1 MFGSEAQV
9 SIMKLSTCH
18 AMVKTEALVAGG
30 LPSTSSLFS
39 KFGRKQL
46 QGRQVGRVE
55 FQQQQIVVGR
65 SAMVRIRASGGKEV
79 YQPFRPPVSTD
90 PAPLGATSTEEQLE
104 VLRDRFGDTYI
115 LLCPFASILCSFK
128 HGLQL
133 QQFLSLCSWV

>member
-18 AMVKTEALVAGG
+18 AMVKTEALVAGA
-30 LPSTSSLFS
+30 LPSTSTLFS
-39 KFGRKQL
+39 KFGRNQL

-55 FQQQQIVVGR
+55 FPQQQISVGR

-90 PAPLGATSTEEQLE
+90 PAPLGASSTEDQLE
-104 VLRDRFGDTYI
+104 VLRDRLGYTYN
-115 LLCPFASILCSFK
+115 LCSFK
-128 HGLQL
+128 QDLQL
-133 QQFLSLCSWV
+133 QQFLSPCSWA